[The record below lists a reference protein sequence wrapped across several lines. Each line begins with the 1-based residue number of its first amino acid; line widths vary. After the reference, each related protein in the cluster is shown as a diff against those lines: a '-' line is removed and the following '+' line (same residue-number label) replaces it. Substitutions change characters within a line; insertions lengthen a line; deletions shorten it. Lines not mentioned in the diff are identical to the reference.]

1 MQQAVPFTI
10 RAIREGDW
18 AAVDRIQREAF
29 TAEALE
35 DIETIKSLGQLSPE
49 TCLIAEREGEPVGY
63 LIAHPWKADDLPPLN
78 TCLREIPEGA
88 STFFLHDLAL
98 SPKAR
103 GQGVAPGLVAE
114 GLAGARRLGLQ
125 DASLLSI
132 QNSRSFWER
141 MGFVARPELSSHVRP
156 VLEQFLHADFVFMSR
171 PDLAWER

>member
-1 MQQAVPFTI
+1 MQATPFTI

-18 AAVDRIQREAF
+18 VSVDRIQREAF

-49 TCLIAEREGEPVGY
+49 TCLIAEREEEPVGY

-78 TCLREIPEGA
+78 TCLREIPENA
-88 STFFLHDLAL
+88 ATFFLHDLAL

-114 GLAGARRLGLQ
+114 GLARARQLGLQ

-132 QNSRSFWER
+132 QNSRGFWER
-141 MGFVARPELSSHVRP
+141 MGFIARPELSSHVRP
-156 VLEQFLHADFVFMSR
+156 VLEQFLHTDFVFMTRS
-171 PDLAWER
+171 DLAWKH